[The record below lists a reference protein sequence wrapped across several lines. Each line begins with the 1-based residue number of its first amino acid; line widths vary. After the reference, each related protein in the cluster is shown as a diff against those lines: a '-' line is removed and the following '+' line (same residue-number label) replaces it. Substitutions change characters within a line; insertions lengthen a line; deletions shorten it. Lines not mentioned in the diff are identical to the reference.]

1 VLVTVGSLIGALAAL
16 GLARFVESLMF
27 GLKPHDPLTMIVS
40 VVLLLLIGLLAG
52 YLPARR
58 AARIDPLVALRTE

>member
-1 VLVTVGSLIGALAAL
+1 VALGSIIGAIAAL

-27 GLKPHDPLTMIVS
+27 GLKPHDPATVIGS
-40 VVLLLLIGLLAG
+40 VALLLLIGLVAG

-58 AARIDPLVALRTE
+58 ASRIDPLVALRSE